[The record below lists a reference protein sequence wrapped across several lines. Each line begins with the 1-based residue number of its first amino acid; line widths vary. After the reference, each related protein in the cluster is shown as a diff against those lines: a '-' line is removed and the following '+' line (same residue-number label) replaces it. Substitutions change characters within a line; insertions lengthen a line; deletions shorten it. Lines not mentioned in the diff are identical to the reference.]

1 MNTRRRLIILA
12 AVFGLVTA
20 LAGAA
25 FAPAQDLQS
34 RLERKQKRLRHA
46 RSRDGVLTTTI
57 QHSSARI
64 TSLTT
69 EVASLRNREG
79 VVQEHLETAQA
90 ELQQA
95 RRRLAKLRARLAAAV
110 NLLENRLVAI
120 YESSEPDM
128 LTVILNSRGFD
139 DLLSRVDYLSRLH
152 EQDNRVVGQVR
163 ELRNEARQTVVTMRA
178 TRNRIAAEKAEL
190 ERTRRALEAEQQRL
204 AAARRQDA
212 AARAK
217 VRSLEADL
225 SDHVEQLQTK
235 IEQQLRAAAGPALA
249 AGPVRAGSSGLIWPI
264 NGTITSPFGPRWG
277 SFHPGIDIGAPTG
290 TPIRAAAEG
299 RVVMASY
306 NGGYGNYTCIAHS
319 GSLSTCYAHQ
329 SSFATSSGA
338 TVSQGEVIGYVGS
351 TGFSTGP
358 HLHFEVRVNG
368 VPQDPLNYL

>member
-20 LAGAA
+20 LGGAA

-34 RLERKQKRLRHA
+34 RLERKQERLRHA